1 VNPSV
6 SDLTSTS
13 DAGEVAAAT
22 AEAVRAEL
30 EAAGLRLARARA
42 DETAEL
48 DRVGALTEVA
58 IDANVRLHEIAERA
72 GVSRQTLLNLR
83 NAGRGS
89 DDRRWNVDA
98 RVACALGSRPAM
110 SEPDLV
116 NLIARPPVDSY
127 EVEAALARLLEEGEA
142 RSIGTGWSESKAVT
156 YYRLSSKGAQALRRR
171 LRQVT
176 MPAAREWVAYVVSTP
191 SEVTAIAASAERLL
205 GDQEAAVI
213 PAGTRHDMP
222 DPEVAFRVEAATW
235 QEAVQVAADRMRE
248 MRARIG
254 ASDASR
260 PPVVRAF
267 CAPIHD
273 GTP

>member
-1 VNPSV
+1 MAIREALETN
-6 SDLTSTS
+6 
-13 DAGEVAAAT
+13 AGEAAAAT

-30 EAAGLRLARARA
+30 AAAGLRLARARA

-48 DRVGALTEVA
+48 DRIGALTEVA

-83 NAGRGS
+83 TAGRGS

-98 RVACALGSRPAM
+98 RVACTLGSRPAM
-110 SEPDLV
+110 SESDLV
-116 NLIARPPVDSY
+116 NLIAKPPVDALD
-127 EVEAALARLLEEGEA
+127 VEAALGRLLEEGDA
-142 RSIGTGWSESKAVT
+142 RSIGTGWSGGKAVT
-156 YYRLSSKGAQALRRR
+156 YYRLSPEGAQGLRRR

-176 MPAAREWVAYVVSTP
+176 MPPAREWIAYVASSP
-191 SEVTAIAASAERLL
+191 SEVSAIVASAERLL

-213 PAGTRHDMP
+213 PAGTRQDMP
-222 DPEVAFRVEAATW
+222 DPEVVFRVEAATW

-248 MRARIG
+248 MRARVG
-254 ASDASR
+254 ADDPDR

-273 GTP
+273 SAP